1 MKFDPEGSIHL
12 FMYQVSNLS
21 DIKSHINFSLLV
33 TLFLSAGGCEFKFN
47 WTETLLE
54 ATFSLIM
61 FI

>member
-1 MKFDPEGSIHL
+1 MKFDPERSIHL
-12 FMYQVSNLS
+12 FMYQVLNLR
-21 DIKSHINFSLLV
+21 DLKSYINFCLAV
-33 TLFLSAGGCEFKFN
+33 TLFLSAGICEFKFN